1 MEKHFIVNHV
11 LLVQYYGFLFS
22 FYFSFCVFCH
32 ALLQFFGLCIEFIGF
47 FPLRFCVQTNS
58 IDLIL
63 FCLNLCGAFK
73 FFSWEISGLFVM
85 SLNVCQAW
93 ETRIYLLKLHSS
105 TYAKVVEVS
114 NWKKFSKCCTLCRNG
129 FIAFR
134 ILAKYGSSISFKFN
148 LLFRQNCII
157 QMP

>member
-32 ALLQFFGLCIEFIGF
+32 ALLKYFGLCIEFIGF
-47 FPLRFCVQTNS
+47 FPSYFVFKQIQLSEFY
-58 IDLIL
+58 L
-63 FCLNLCGAFK
+63 FLNLCCAFK

-93 ETRIYLLKLHSS
+93 ETRIYLLKS
-105 TYAKVVEVS
+105 TYTKVVEVS

-134 ILAKYGSSISFKFN
+134 IPAKYGSKISFKFN
-148 LLFRQNCII
+148 
-157 QMP
+157 